1 MRRLVIGVV
10 FLAAALSCG
19 PARSRPV
26 LSNPLSGTTTPQ
38 VTLATVDLFIRLTPL
53 VRSIEDDEWTTLEEI
68 HRSRHVRRQK
78 RLEFRLHDLHR
89 RLAEQTG
96 VPVED
101 YLRLKWAIMDIHK
114 TIFAIRSL
122 REERRKLLETW
133 QIQLAHD
140 TAPDEVFVARRQHID
155 DHIAHLEEILKE
167 SASDEAR
174 IAVDTRFDRILAA
187 FKRPPKPS
195 RFEEREA
202 RERANEL
209 LPPAPANPYR
219 QGFFDDFY

>member
-10 FLAAALSCG
+10 VLAAALSCG
-19 PARSRPV
+19 PAHAGPV

-38 VTLATVDLFIRLTPL
+38 VTLATVDLFLRLTPL
-53 VRSIEDDEWTTLEEI
+53 VRRIEDDEWTTLEEI
-68 HRSRHVRRQK
+68 HRARHIKRQR
-78 RLEFRLHDLHR
+78 RLEFRLQDVHR
-89 RLAEQTG
+89 RLREQTG

-101 YLRLKWAIMDIHK
+101 YLRLKWEILDIHK
-114 TIFAIRSL
+114 TVFAIRKL
-122 REERRKLLETW
+122 KEERAALAETW
-133 QIQLAHD
+133 KIQLAHD

-167 SASDEAR
+167 RPEEAR
-174 IAVDTRFDRILAA
+174 IAVETRFDRIIAA
-187 FKRPPKPS
+187 FQRPKPPT
-195 RFEEREA
+195 RFEEREL

-209 LPPAPANPYR
+209 LPPPPANPYR